1 MSYKVEFRKLGKPEK
16 QLYVKEY
23 KINESLKGKEEV
35 LLEVIFFPINPADL
49 LLVEGRYATPPS
61 TFPASIGAEC
71 VARVIKVGKKVSR
84 FKVNDIA
91 IHLTRN
97 NWGQKL

>member
-16 QLYVKEY
+16 QLYLKEY
-23 KINESLKGKEEV
+23 KINESLIGKEV

-61 TFPASIGAEC
+61 SFPASIGAEC
-71 VARVIKVGKKVSR
+71 VARVI
-84 FKVNDIA
+84 
-91 IHLTRN
+91 
-97 NWGQKL
+97 

>member
-1 MSYKVEFRKLGKPEK
+1 MSYKVEFKKLVNPEK

-23 KINESLKGKEEV
+23 KINESLKEKEV

-61 TFPASIGAEC
+61 TFPASICAEC
-71 VARVIKVGKKVSR
+71 VARVIKV
-84 FKVNDIA
+84 
-91 IHLTRN
+91 
-97 NWGQKL
+97 